1 MGRAE
6 AGAEHGAGTG
16 QQAGCRS
23 FEDHELDDLCE
34 QVCRWVDEHP
44 DGTDEQIL
52 ADFAPAYAGCDPGE
66 LAIVLHA
73 ALFMEQWERQR

>member
-6 AGAEHGAGTG
+6 AGAGHGAGTG
-16 QQAGCRS
+16 QQARCRN
-23 FEDHELDDLCE
+23 FADHELDDLCE
-34 QVCRWVDEHP
+34 RVCRWAGEHP

-52 ADFAPAYAGCDPGE
+52 AEFAPAYAGYDPGE